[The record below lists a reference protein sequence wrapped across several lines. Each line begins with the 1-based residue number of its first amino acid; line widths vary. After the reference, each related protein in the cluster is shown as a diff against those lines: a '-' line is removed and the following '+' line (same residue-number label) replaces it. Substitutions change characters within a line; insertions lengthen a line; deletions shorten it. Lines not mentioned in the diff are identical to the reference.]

1 VRHWTLT
8 AATLCGA
15 LLISSAPLG
24 AQRGGLRPAPPAEP
38 GSTLRI
44 SVLTFGPGDAVWERF
59 GHNAIRVLDTAT
71 GSDLAYNWGMFSF
84 DDPNFIPRFLSG
96 ETEYWVDTFQTPA
109 LLDYYRR
116 NDRESLEQVLALTP
130 AQRAE
135 IAAFVT
141 ANIRPENRHYRYD
154 YFLDNCSTRVRDVL
168 DRVLGGAL
176 ERRFTVLTTSL
187 TYRSET
193 VRLLTPDVFPQAGTD
208 FALGPRADQP
218 LTVWASMF
226 VPMRFRDAL
235 RDVTVEAPGGGT
247 RPLVS
252 SEIVHHD
259 AARASEPAE
268 ARGIALGMWGPLLGA
283 WMLLLVP
290 LSERSRRRT
299 RIPAAVMATLWYG
312 VTGFL
317 GLVLLG
323 MWLGSAHRFWYEN
336 LNLLIVSPLGLVA
349 AVPAAMAVARGRAA
363 PWLRWLLIA
372 IVAQA
377 VLALLLA
384 PFVTQ
389 RLGGPL
395 LLVLPAHLGLA
406 AALWRHLRA
415 ASAASPVS
423 PA

>member
-1 VRHWTLT
+1 VTSRVGRWRFG
-8 AATLCGA
+8 AAVMCGA
-15 LLISSAPLG
+15 LIASTSPVPAQPGAPR
-24 AQRGGLRPAPPAEP
+24 AAPPAEP

-71 GSDLAYNWGMFSF
+71 GKDLAYNWGMFSF

-96 ETEYWVDTFQTPA
+96 DTQYWVDTFQTRG

-116 NDRESLEQVLALTP
+116 VDRETVEQVLALTP

-135 IAAFVT
+135 IAAFVE
-141 ANIRPENRHYRYD
+141 ANIREENKRYRYD

-176 ERRFTVLTTSL
+176 ERRFTVLTTAL

-193 VRLLTPDVFPQAGTD
+193 VRLLTPDPIPQAGTD

-247 RPLVS
+247 MPLVS
-252 SEIVHHD
+252 AEIVHHD

-290 LSERSRRRT
+290 LGEKSRRRT

-312 VTGFL
+312 VTGLL

-349 AVPAAMAVARGRAA
+349 AVPAALAVRRGRVA
-363 PWLRWLLIA
+363 PWVRWLLVA

-377 VLALLLA
+377 LLALLLA
-384 PFVTQ
+384 PLVTQ

-406 AALWRHLRA
+406 IALWRHLRP
-415 ASAASPVS
+415 S
-423 PA
+423 